1 MQKNEIIIKDKKVR
15 DALYES
21 LHFLHVGELKALC
34 CRLDLSEKGPKVRLI
49 ERIMIFVTQ
58 GCRQDEPVIPRVSC
72 IQKGK
77 EYPLARTTL
86 ILKGSYKNDLKTRLF
101 FKSIIGDHFHFTA
114 FGIDWINARWFA
126 GNPPT
131 YQEFADMWI
140 TESEKRVLEGSVP
153 KKEWAYIN
161 FTQKFIAQ
169 VPKASRHELLHA
181 WETERRHNKAFI
193 EILFATIA

>member
-1 MQKNEIIIKDKKVR
+1 M
-15 DALYES
+15 
-21 LHFLHVGELKALC
+21 
-34 CRLDLSEKGPKVRLI
+34 
-49 ERIMIFVTQ
+49 
-58 GCRQDEPVIPRVSC
+58 
-72 IQKGK
+72 
-77 EYPLARTTL
+77 

-169 VPKASRHELLHA
+169 VPNASRQQLLYA
-181 WETERRHNKAFI
+181 WETERGHNKAFI
-193 EILFATIA
+193 ETLFATIA